1 MRLLT
6 SRDLIHSEGKLLLT
20 FRALFCW
27 LLFFVGIFFTQKNS
41 TVLLIIDTEIDTP
54 PLTPKASIHLPVIT
68 TIKGMKEKKW
78 TKTNIGEGCVVKEK
92 VRYMEDNKREG
103 RISRTSKE
111 VVVSVQA
118 VVDKMKFLV

>member
-1 MRLLT
+1 
-6 SRDLIHSEGKLLLT
+6 
-20 FRALFCW
+20 
-27 LLFFVGIFFTQKNS
+27 
-41 TVLLIIDTEIDTP
+41 
-54 PLTPKASIHLPVIT
+54 
-68 TIKGMKEKKW
+68 MKENKW
-78 TKTNIGEGCVVKEK
+78 TKTNIGEGYVVKEK